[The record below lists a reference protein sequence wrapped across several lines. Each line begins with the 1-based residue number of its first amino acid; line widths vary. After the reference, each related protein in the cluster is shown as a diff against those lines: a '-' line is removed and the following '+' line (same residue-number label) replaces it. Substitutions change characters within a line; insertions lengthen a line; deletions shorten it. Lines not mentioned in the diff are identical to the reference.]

1 MSREQ
6 RNRLDD
12 QDDAVFRALASP
24 TRRRM
29 LDVLKQ
35 SSCTTGELCSAFADL
50 DRTTI
55 LQHLRVLEAAELV
68 TGRKIGRERH
78 LAIAPLPIKR
88 ISDRWIGEYARA
100 AVDLL
105 EALSTGAAVSERTEG
120 WAVRSSQG
128 RIWSGQV
135 LDDPGRS
142 AGGDTVV
149 RQLTGDHA
157 VGADHHVPA
166 DLRTRQHD
174 RAMAEP
180 RAAADRHRTL
190 GHHLA

>member
-1 MSREQ
+1 MSSEERKVVDADDQ
-6 RNRLDD
+6 D
-12 QDDAVFRALASP
+12 QDDAVFRALASS

-35 SSCTTGELCSAFADL
+35 SSCTTGELCAAFPDL
-50 DRTTI
+50 DRTTV

-105 EALSTGAAVSERTEG
+105 DTLSK
-120 WAVRSSQG
+120 
-128 RIWSGQV
+128 
-135 LDDPGRS
+135 S
-142 AGGDTVV
+142 AGSRPTDSG
-149 RQLTGDHA
+149 RG
-157 VGADHHVPA
+157 HVSG
-166 DLRTRQHD
+166 T
-174 RAMAEP
+174 
-180 RAAADRHRTL
+180 T
-190 GHHLA
+190 